1 MFMQYSTQNT
11 HERILTELH
20 FFFKNGYK
28 KRITIRNEIIGNSQ
42 LKKKANSFLYK

>member
-1 MFMQYSTQNT
+1 MLMQYSTQNA

-28 KRITIRNEIIGNSQ
+28 KNNN
-42 LKKKANSFLYK
+42 LK